1 MAITMYYGSVPVFLQ
16 LLPATSVCL
25 DKAQAFAEA
34 RKYDPAL
41 FLSARLSP
49 DMFPLAR
56 QVQQATLHACA
67 AGRVAGLE
75 VPKFTDTGATIAEL
89 KARIAT
95 TIDFL
100 KGIQPAQMDGK
111 ENTDDHGAARPQHP
125 YLQGAD
131 PALSPRHAELLFSHH
146 HRLRH
151 PAALR
156 RRSSASA
163 TSWASNPAK
172 GRTRSVGAGG
182 IASGRSRAEREPRQP
197 CGLAR
202 CNSAFKRC
210 HIRWR

>member
-111 ENTDDHGAARPQHP
+111 ENTDVTVQLGPNTRTFKAQILLYH
-125 YLQGAD
+125 
-131 PALSPRHAELLFSHH
+131 HAMPNFYFHTTTAYDI
-146 HRLRH
+146 LRH
-151 PAALR
+151 YGVELGKR
-156 RRSSASA
+156 DFM
-163 TSWASNPAK
+163 
-172 GRTRSVGAGG
+172 GQ
-182 IASGRSRAEREPRQP
+182 QP
-197 CGLAR
+197 
-202 CNSAFKRC
+202 S
-210 HIRWR
+210 